1 MSVAEKIA
9 QFAKEYFPTWAKPK
23 EKSLGQWMETRIAR
37 FETRK
42 YDWNALKFQADFDP
56 KYRRAQCR
64 FIGTGATGVAGDTN
78 SIPAEHFTFSTMILP
93 AGCEGPLHVHYD
105 AEEVFFVLK
114 ASKLRLFFEF
124 EGEKFETILKDRDVV
139 SVPPGVFRG
148 LRNDSQE
155 EALMCVMLGV
165 AKPNVPD
172 YPEGHPLMEL
182 RKRRREIAAQAEREA
197 AVKKVAAGG

>member
-1 MSVAEKIA
+1 MTANA
-9 QFAKEYFPTWAKPK
+9 TADTKEFPGWTKP
-23 EKSLGQWMETRIAR
+23 EGGTLESWMNGRIAR

-64 FIGTGATGVAGDTN
+64 YVGTGATGVASDTN
-78 SIPAEHFTFSTMILP
+78 TVAAEHFTFSTMILP
-93 AGCEGPLHVHYD
+93 AGCEGPLHVHHD

-114 ASKLRLFFEF
+114 AQKLRLFFEY
-124 EGEKFETILKDRDVV
+124 EGETFETVLKDRDLV

-148 LRNDSQE
+148 LRNEGQE
-155 EALMCVMLGV
+155 EALMCVMLGTPR
-165 AKPNVPD
+165 PNVPD

-182 RKRRREIAAQAEREA
+182 RKQRRAIAAAAEAEA
-197 AVKKVAAGG
+197 RAKAAAAD